1 MPRFVRP
8 SFLTARA
15 DGVRSQVAT
24 GPKSR
29 TGELS
34 ATFLVRDNG
43 SVLPLLDVDCI
54 ASADGGSVLVRVVDK
69 RTGKELFSER
79 FAQ

>member
-8 SFLTARA
+8 SFLTATA
-15 DGVRSQVAT
+15 DGIANGAAI

-29 TGELS
+29 TGELT
-34 ATFLVRDNG
+34 ATLSVRSDG
-43 SVLPLLDVDCI
+43 SVLQLLSIDAI
-54 ASADGGSVLVRVVDK
+54 ASKDGATVLVRVTDK
-69 RTGKELFSER
+69 RTGLPLFEER

>member
-15 DGVRSQVAT
+15 DGVATAVAT

-34 ATFLVRDNG
+34 ATFNVRSAG
-43 SVLPLLDVDCI
+43 EVLPLLGVSAV
-54 ASADGGSVLVRVVDK
+54 ASADGASVLVRVVDL
-69 RTGKELFSER
+69 RTGKDIFEER
-79 FAQ
+79 FVQ

>member
-15 DGVRSQVAT
+15 DGVRTAVAT

-34 ATFLVRDNG
+34 ATFSVRSDG
-43 SVLPLLDVDCI
+43 DVLPLLDVSAV
-54 ASADGGSVLVRVVDK
+54 ASADGGSVFFRVVDK
-69 RTGKELFSER
+69 RTGKELFAER